1 MYFRKT
7 FKFVFIALIALAFVA
22 NAQCKD
28 NPLKNILTLIGES
41 NFIKDYK
48 VVLGR
53 DETSSQQALL
63 TRGVK
68 YKVYVHSEDEA
79 KARLVCNIEST
90 GRLIASSYDSKTNK
104 FYQELEFVC
113 MKTGMYDFKFN
124 YFKGFAGC
132 GMVVLAIAKPNVALK
147 PN

>member
-1 MYFRKT
+1 MSFKNIV
-7 FKFVFIALIALAFVA
+7 KFVIVLFVALAFVA
-22 NAQCKD
+22 NAQCKGD
-28 NPLKNILTLIGES
+28 PLKNILSLIGEG

-48 VVLGR
+48 VILGR
-53 DETSSQQALL
+53 DETGSQQALL

-79 KARLVCNIEST
+79 KARLICNIEST
-90 GRLIASSYDSKTNK
+90 GRLIASSYDPKTNK

-113 MKTGMYDFKFN
+113 MKTGLYDLKFN